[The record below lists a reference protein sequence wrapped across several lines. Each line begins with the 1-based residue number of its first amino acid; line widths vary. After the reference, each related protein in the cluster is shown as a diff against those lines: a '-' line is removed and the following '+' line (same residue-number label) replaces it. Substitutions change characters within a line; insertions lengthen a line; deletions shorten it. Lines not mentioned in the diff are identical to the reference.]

1 MFRSWRDRHIQEI
14 WKLKFVIYGLGVA
27 KSFPYI
33 KHLCSTHIKN
43 DLQTHFV
50 KYLSRSVSVFKSLI
64 LIHLLTQF
72 YFSLHPFLF
81 QKPIYVLEFI
91 KKKCNLSILDLRSF
105 IYFTLSHVL
114 RVLTH
119 GYDVL
124 SYILFITHDFKL

>member
-91 KKKCNLSILDLRSF
+91 KNAICPFWISF
-105 IYFTLSHVL
+105 IYLFHFVT
-114 RVLTH
+114 RVKGINSRLWR
-119 GYDVL
+119 VIL
-124 SYILFITHDFKL
+124 YIIYHTWL

>member
-50 KYLSRSVSVFKSLI
+50 KYLSRSVSVFKNLI

-91 KKKCNLSILDLRSF
+91 KKKMQFVNFGSPF
-105 IYFTLSHVL
+105 IYLFHFVT
-114 RVLTH
+114 RVKGINSRLWR
-119 GYDVL
+119 VIF
-124 SYILFITHDFKL
+124 YII

>member
-1 MFRSWRDRHIQEI
+1 MFRCWRDRHIQEI
-14 WKLKFVIYGLGVA
+14 WKLKFVIYGLWVA

-81 QKPIYVLEFI
+81 QKTYICSKIY
-91 KKKCNLSILDLRSF
+91 KKCNLSFLDLRSF
-105 IYFTLSHVL
+105 IYFTSSHVL
-114 RVLTH
+114 RLLTH

-124 SYILFITHDFKL
+124 SFILFYTHDFKL